1 MIFTLKIGGIFDLCD
16 ILILPLIHPQI
27 LPEVAHAE
35 ARDDRAHEGEAV
47 QMQGVH
53 LSDRHL
59 RHAQQAHLVSPQGQF
74 SSICQLMLFIT
85 YITVQ
90 IGCMIHGFVLQRLT
104 ILCKRLTIYSN
115 TCIV

>member
-1 MIFTLKIGGIFDLCD
+1 MIFTLKICGIHNFCD
-16 ILILPLIHPQI
+16 ILILPLIPPQV
-27 LPEVAHAE
+27 LAEVAHAE

-74 SSICQLMLFIT
+74 YSICQLILFIY
-85 YITVQ
+85 YIHYSANWMYDQLFCPSKIDHTV
-90 IGCMIHGFVLQRLT
+90 
-104 ILCKRLTIYSN
+104 
-115 TCIV
+115 